1 MHSYLRA
8 VGFSN
13 VKSRH
18 ELEEV
23 LAHTQNNPDKKQVVS
38 VNKDDCF
45 CEITKFYGN
54 GIGIRIVGFYD
65 ENDEFCMDHYFP
77 IIMGETPGLFEEVS
91 ITKKSGNMSFSVMC
105 DDVRLGVILIFYLQ
119 NSVEFLKLIEE
130 PEDYV
135 GHRSA
140 ILSGLSVDGKIILPV
155 DKTPQEANQLK
166 LDRNKRS
173 KLITDARNGDE
184 EAIESL
190 TMEDIDTFAQI
201 SRRVRSEDLYS
212 IVDTSF
218 YPYGAEAD
226 IYSIIGNILDYD
238 KVKNEMTGEEVYVM
252 LVESNDVLITVGIN
266 EKDLYGIPMIGA
278 RFKGSVWM
286 QGNVAFS

>member
-8 VGFSN
+8 VGFSK
-13 VKSRH
+13 VKNRH

-23 LAHTQNNPDKKQVVS
+23 LMDVKNNPDKKQVVS
-38 VNKDDCF
+38 VNEDDSF
-45 CEITKFYGN
+45 CEITKYYGN
-54 GIGIRIVGFYD
+54 GFGVRIVGFYD
-65 ENDEFCMDHYFP
+65 DKDEFHMDHYFP
-77 IIMGETPGLFEEVS
+77 IMEGETPGLFEELS

-119 NSVEFLKLIEE
+119 NGVDFLKLIEE

-135 GHRSA
+135 GHRTA
-140 ILSGLSVDGKIILPV
+140 ILSGLSVDGKIILPI
-155 DKTPQEANQLK
+155 DKTPQEANELK
-166 LDRNKRS
+166 LDRSKRS

-190 TMEDIDTFAQI
+190 TLEDIDTFASI
-201 SRRVRSEDLYS
+201 SKRVRKEDLYS

-238 KVKNEMTGEEVYVM
+238 KVKNDMTGEEVYVM
-252 LVESNDVLITVGIN
+252 LIESNDVIITIAIN

-286 QGNVAFS
+286 QGKVDFA